1 MIVLLNQ
8 NRDIDEMSIQ
18 SRKKYLLKK
27 MKDRGMR
34 ITEQRSLLLDILLEG
49 NCTSCKEIYYKAL
62 KKNPDIGIA
71 TIYRMLDLL
80 EELGGVEKKN
90 RCQLIN
96 SCHLK
101 NQMSCKVVL
110 EEGTDCELSEQSFLE
125 VLESGLNEK
134 GYTKGEKI
142 KNIVIEFPEQ

>member
-1 MIVLLNQ
+1 MIVLSNQ
-8 NRDIDEMSIQ
+8 NKDIDEVSVQ
-18 SRKKYLLKK
+18 NRKKYLLKK

-34 ITEQRSLLLDILLEG
+34 ITEQRSLLLDILLED

-62 KKNPDIGIA
+62 KKNPEIGMA

-80 EELGGVEKKN
+80 EELGVVEKKN
-90 RCQLIN
+90 RCQLLN
-96 SCHLK
+96 GQHFE
-101 NQMSCKVVL
+101 NQMTCKVVS

-134 GYTKGEKI
+134 GYIKGEKI
-142 KNIVIEFPEQ
+142 KKIAIEFCE

>member
-1 MIVLLNQ
+1 MIVLSNQ
-8 NRDIDEMSIQ
+8 NKDIDEVSVQ
-18 SRKKYLLKK
+18 DRKKYLLKK

-34 ITEQRSLLLDILLEG
+34 ITEQRSLLLDILLED

-62 KKNPDIGIA
+62 KKNPEIGMA

-80 EELGGVEKKN
+80 EELGAVEKKN
-90 RCQLIN
+90 RCQLLN
-96 SCHLK
+96 GQHFE
-101 NQMSCKVVL
+101 NQMTCKVVS

-134 GYTKGEKI
+134 GYIKGEKI
-142 KNIVIEFPEQ
+142 KKIAIEFCE

>member
-1 MIVLLNQ
+1 MIVLSNQ
-8 NRDIDEMSIQ
+8 NKDIDEVSVQ
-18 SRKKYLLKK
+18 DRKKYLLKK

-34 ITEQRSLLLDILLEG
+34 ITEQRSLLLDILLED

-62 KKNPDIGIA
+62 KKNPEIGMA

-80 EELGGVEKKN
+80 EELGVVEKKN
-90 RCQLIN
+90 RCQLLN
-96 SCHLK
+96 GQHFE
-101 NQMSCKVVL
+101 NQMTCKVVS

-134 GYTKGEKI
+134 GYIKGEKI
-142 KNIVIEFPEQ
+142 KKIAIEFCE

>member
-1 MIVLLNQ
+1 MIVLS
-8 NRDIDEMSIQ
+8 NRNKYIDEFSAQ
-18 SRKKYLLKK
+18 GYKEYLLKK
-27 MKDRGMR
+27 MKDQGMR
-34 ITEQRSLLLDILLEG
+34 ITEQRSLLLDILLED

-62 KKNPDIGIA
+62 KKNPEIGMA

-80 EELGGVEKKN
+80 EELGVVEKKN

-96 SCHLK
+96 RQHLE
-101 NQMSCKVVL
+101 NQMTCKVVS

-134 GYTKGEKI
+134 GYIKGEKI
-142 KNIVIEFPEQ
+142 KKIVIEFCE